1 MGARELQRAPMG
13 VTSVKED
20 TTYGLSPE
28 QLARLMAL
36 GLEETHRHGRLAT
49 TRQPAQAVQEILTSK
64 LPLNPAN
71 PDSLPAVL
79 KRSCDEF
86 LPLADQTI
94 RDLVMNRETDLA
106 LLKSLKDYAKQ
117 LVRQDDS
124 EGTRAAATVLYY
136 SAIASALVFHRQ
148 KISQHS
154 YQKLDKSF
162 TELGEKLWV
171 PPEMKELFKKARLI
185 CRHR

>member
-1 MGARELQRAPMG
+1 MG

-36 GLEETHRHGRLAT
+36 GLEETRGHGRFAT
-49 TRQPAQAVQEILTSK
+49 TREAAQAVQEILTSK

-71 PDSLPAVL
+71 SDSLPAVL
-79 KRSCDEF
+79 NRSCAEF
-86 LPLADQTI
+86 FPLADRTMG
-94 RDLVMNRETDLA
+94 DLIMNRETDLA
-106 LLKSLKDYAKQ
+106 MLKSLKDYGKQ
-117 LVRQDDS
+117 LVGQDDS

-136 SAIASALVFHRQ
+136 SAIASALTFHRQ

-162 TELGEKLWV
+162 TELEEKIYV
-171 PPEMKELFKKARLI
+171 PPEIKELFKKARLL